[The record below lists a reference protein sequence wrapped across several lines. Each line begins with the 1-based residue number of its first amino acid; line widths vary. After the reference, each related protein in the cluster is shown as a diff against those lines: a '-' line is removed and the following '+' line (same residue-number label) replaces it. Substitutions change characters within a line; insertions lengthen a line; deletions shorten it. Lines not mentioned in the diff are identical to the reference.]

1 MAEVTQD
8 YNACPLSIKA
18 FRILY
23 YLGFWVLLLVLYT
36 PEILNANIEQEA
48 QNMSRVRTLQESEFL
63 KYFRDINKR
72 SINNIL
78 SRYRSTGPVGYANS
92 LVLARILKVKER
104 ISSDRE
110 LSEKLERIKI
120 YRDVIGINHNEI
132 PAHNTFNTLRQRLGP
147 EGFVE
152 IHQHFVLQAYKLGL
166 LTPPISDLPKMVRDK
181 IILIGDSTFLKA
193 VASTKGEKDDG
204 GNWIFTDDSVAFG
217 KPHHK
222 HKYPVGHRAH
232 TVTSVSGIPIVSR
245 LAPANESDQTHI
257 MPLLLTVFER
267 YPKLPFS
274 CVILDAGYD
283 AEEFH
288 RDIYTE
294 FNILPIIIRKP
305 SMKWGANIGKTG
317 TPLCP
322 FGYPT
327 RRKGIEYNRGRTKL
341 ACYRVCIK
349 DPQRLLFSC
358 EYQNSENRFGW
369 ITHTY
374 FKNDYR
380 RQGPAVPGSRP
391 YEQLKRLRTGIER
404 YYGLTK
410 ENRYHMEVNNT
421 YMGHGNVLIHV
432 IEHDIVATLDILYEH
447 KKTGKWSDVLNV

>member
-1 MAEVTQD
+1 MEVTRHFSTCLQTKKSHNFRF
-8 YNACPLSIKA
+8 YLWLWSLS
-18 FRILY
+18 
-23 YLGFWVLLLVLYT
+23 LVLYT
-36 PEILNANIEQEA
+36 PGILNANIEQEA
-48 QNMSRVRTLQESEFL
+48 QNVSRIRTPQEGEFL
-63 KYFRDINKR
+63 KYFRRINKR
-72 SINNIL
+72 SIDNIL
-78 SRYRSTGPVGYANS
+78 SRYRSTGPIGYASS
-92 LVLARILKVKER
+92 LVLARIVKVKER

-110 LSEKLERIKI
+110 LSDKLAKIKI
-120 YRDVIGINHNEI
+120 YRDAIGINHYEI

-166 LTPPISDLPKMVRDK
+166 LTPPISDLPQMVRDK

-193 VASTKGEKDDG
+193 VASTKGEKDDN

-232 TVTSVSGIPIVSR
+232 TLTSVSGIPIVSR

-257 MPLLLTVFER
+257 MPLLLTVFQR
-267 YPKLPFS
+267 YPKLPFA

-294 FNILPIIIRKP
+294 FSILPIIIRKP

-327 RRKGIEYNRGRTKL
+327 RRKGIEYNRGRTKF

-421 YMGHGNVLIHV
+421 YMGHDNVLIHV

-447 KKTGKWSDVLNV
+447 NKTGKWSDVLNV